1 MNKNLLPLAEEDF
14 RSRSVQK
21 AARICSVIAILLF
34 SVIMLRM
41 FFTSMVSTSEMTMEG
56 GTKETVFFRHD
67 SFIFNLVTLLIGS
80 ALLLICRRYL
90 ERLSLR
96 LVTLGA
102 LGVVLV
108 FGILFVA
115 SSLSSPTYDSFFVS
129 DAAYHASYGD
139 YTNLEGSYFKQYP
152 FQLGYVLFSEIL
164 IRLFFIH
171 DAFLVIEFFNVLFL
185 VIAYYAIIKTVQYTF
200 DSENVA
206 RMTALFLML
215 FAAPIL
221 FCTFTYGNVPALM
234 FGAIA
239 IWQMSAIRRNKWAYL
254 HAAAAALSIGLAVM
268 VKKNLMIFFA
278 AMAIVL
284 LIRFLRERGVAA
296 LLCLLLS
303 AVTVVS
309 FPAIAKWQYEVRSG
323 VDFGDGIPMEGWL
336 AMGLHDSSRAPGWYN
351 STYTVSTFN
360 KLEMNTEK
368 TRDVALEAIKARLE
382 YFGENKDEAYDFF
395 TKKIDSQWNETSY
408 QSIWQN
414 NVRGQYA
421 PKWGIAKFLCIDH
434 EDLTKSAMDI
444 YAQILFAFTAVGA
457 ILLLRRR
464 EIMQVIFP
472 TVIIGGFLYH
482 LLFEGKSQYVITYV
496 ILMAPIAAY
505 GLEMLYERLSPRAAS
520 LAARARL
527 RYRAK
532 GTKGGKGRK

>member
-1 MNKNLLPLAEEDF
+1 MNKTVLPIKEDDC
-14 RSRSVQK
+14 RGSAVQTVS
-21 AARICSVIAILLF
+21 RICALFAILLF
-34 SVIMLRM
+34 SVIMLRT
-41 FFTSMVSTSEMTMEG
+41 FFTSMVATSEMTMEG

-67 SFIFNLVTLLIGS
+67 SLLFNLVTLLLG
-80 ALLLICRRYL
+80 AAVLLICRRYL

-96 LVTLGA
+96 TVTLGA

-108 FGILFVA
+108 FGFLFVA

-139 YTNLEGSYFKQYP
+139 YTHLEGSYFKQYP
-152 FQLGYVLFSEIL
+152 FQLGYVLFSEVL

-200 DSENVA
+200 ASENVA

-239 IWQMSAIRRNKWAYL
+239 LWQMSAIRRNKWAYL
-254 HAAAAALSIGLAVM
+254 HAGVAALCIGLAVM

-284 LIRFLRERGVAA
+284 LIRFMRERGFAA
-296 LLCLLLS
+296 LACLLLS
-303 AVTVVS
+303 CVTVIG
-309 FPAIAKWQYEVRSG
+309 FPAFATWQYEARSG
-323 VDFGDGIPMEGWL
+323 IEFGEGIPMEGWL

-351 STYTVSTFN
+351 STYTVSSFN
-360 KLEMNTEK
+360 KYEQDPVR
-368 TRDVALEAIKARLE
+368 TRKAALEAIEKRLD
-382 YFGENKDEAYDFF
+382 YFGENEDEAYEFF
-395 TKKIDSQWNETSY
+395 VKKIDSQWNETTY

-434 EDLTKSAMDI
+434 EDFTKSAMDI
-444 YAQILFAFTAVGA
+444 YAQILFAFTALGA
-457 ILLLRRR
+457 LLLLKKR

-472 TVIIGGFLYH
+472 TIIIGGYLYH

-505 GLEMLYERLSPRAAS
+505 GLEMLYGRLSPRVSA
-520 LAARARL
+520 LAARISPRL
-527 RYRAK
+527 S
-532 GTKGGKGRK
+532 KGGKGCK

>member
-1 MNKNLLPLAEEDF
+1 MNQEIIQITEKDYRGKA
-14 RSRSVQK
+14 VQRIS
-21 AARICSVIAILLF
+21 RICAVLALLLF
-34 SVIMLRM
+34 SIIMLRT
-41 FFTSMVSTSEMTMEG
+41 FFTSMIATSEMTLEG

-67 SFIFNLVTLLIGS
+67 SLFFNLVTLLLG
-80 ALLLICRRYL
+80 AAVLLILRRYL

-96 LVTLGA
+96 VVTLSA

-115 SSLSSPTYDSFFVS
+115 SSLSSPTFDSFFVS

-139 YTNLEGSYFKQYP
+139 YTNLEGTYFKQYP

-171 DAFLVIEFFNVLFL
+171 DAFLVIEFFNVFFL
-185 VIAYYAIIKTVQYTF
+185 VIAYYAIIKTVRYTF

-221 FCTFTYGNVPALM
+221 FCTFTYGNVPGLM

-239 IWQMSAIRRNKWAYL
+239 LWQMSAIRRNNRAYL
-254 HAAAAALSIGLAVM
+254 HAGIAALSIGLAVT
-268 VKKNLMIFFA
+268 VKQNLMIFFA
-278 AMAIVL
+278 AMAIIL
-284 LIRFLRERGVAA
+284 AIRLMRERGLAPLFCLA
-296 LLCLLLS
+296 LS
-303 AVTVVS
+303 FVTVLS
-309 FPAIAKWQYEVRSG
+309 FPALAKWQYEVRSG
-323 VDFGDGIPMEGWL
+323 IDFGDGIPLEGWA
-336 AMGLHDSSRAPGWYN
+336 AMGLHDSARAPGWYN
-351 STYTVSTFN
+351 GTYTVSNFKNFDFN
-360 KLEMNTEK
+360 AEK
-368 TRDVALEAIKARLE
+368 TREAAIEAIKARLD
-382 YFGENKDEAYDFF
+382 YFGENEDEAYEFF
-395 TKKIDSQWNETSY
+395 AKKIDSQWNETTY

-434 EDLTKSAMDI
+434 EDFTKSAMDV
-444 YAQILFAFTAVGA
+444 YAQILFAFTTVGA

-472 TVIIGGFLYH
+472 TIIIGGFLYH
-482 LLFEGKSQYVITYV
+482 LIFEGKSQYVLTYV

-505 GLEMLYERLSPRAAS
+505 GLEMLYTRLSPSIDR
-520 LAARARL
+520 LAGKIGRHPSA
-527 RYRAK
+527 
-532 GTKGGKGRK
+532 KGGKARK